1 MVSATLLLWVVAAQ
15 AVGVPELSLSRLTND
30 SDVVVVGQVVSV
42 ETGQTIV
49 TWRDKQLPGRAYQT
63 TVTVLRVI
71 KGSAPSQFSLQ
82 YGIPLQR
89 LGMRQVENGT
99 RLLFLKRELNDTFA
113 ITSLYY
119 ASLPALESV
128 ASQKYSSPLD
138 AVISEVGAV
147 LTSSQSAT
155 DDKYRAAWAGASEE
169 RFTPYL
175 KEGVDSIADPQLRA
189 TLIALLIGRGDI
201 SHVDE
206 YPKLLTDFT
215 AQGALR
221 SNLLAAIRAMK
232 HPATI
237 PVISTLLKSSDV
249 EVRRQAV
256 QALQDNQ
263 SPKADLLLKA
273 SLQDSDLQVQLNAI
287 HGLAKRHNV
296 PGVTLGLQE
305 FSDHHETYIRNFS
318 KMSVSQTT
326 NR

>member
-1 MVSATLLLWVVAAQ
+1 MH
-15 AVGVPELSLSRLTND
+15 
-30 SDVVVVGQVVSV
+30 
-42 ETGQTIV
+42 
-49 TWRDKQLPGRAYQT
+49 
-63 TVTVLRVI
+63 
-71 KGSAPSQFSLQ
+71 
-82 YGIPLQR
+82 
-89 LGMRQVENGT
+89 
-99 RLLFLKRELNDTFA
+99 
-113 ITSLYY
+113 LYY

-138 AVISEVGAV
+138 AVLSEVGTV
-147 LTSSQSAT
+147 LTSSQSTT
-155 DDKYRAAWAGASEE
+155 DDKYRAAWASASEE

-175 KEGVDSIADPQLRA
+175 KEGVDSIADAPLRA

-206 YPKLLTDFT
+206 YPKLLADFT
-215 AQGALR
+215 AQGPLR
-221 SNLLAAIRAMK
+221 SNLLAAIRGMK

-249 EVRRQAV
+249 EVRRHAV